1 MSVAV
6 RGSSGSRALV
16 WIGGRLVRYGFR
28 RLRHEV
34 SRPWRQGRR
43 GAAADIGRLVGATLA
58 VGAKT
63 FGVGAALYV
72 ILKRS

>member
-1 MSVAV
+1 MSVLLG
-6 RGSSGSRALV
+6 GSSGSRALV
-16 WIGGRLVRYGFR
+16 WIGRGLVRYGFR
-28 RLRHEV
+28 RLRREV

-43 GAAADIGRLVGATLA
+43 GAAADIGRVVGATLA

-72 ILKRS
+72 ILKRR

>member
-1 MSVAV
+1 MSVAA
-6 RGSSGSRALV
+6 RGSSGGRALV
-16 WIGGRLVRYGFR
+16 WLGSGLVRYGFR
-28 RLRHEV
+28 RLRREA

-72 ILKRS
+72 ILKRR

>member
-1 MSVAV
+1 MSAAV

-16 WIGGRLVRYGFR
+16 WIGRGLVRYGFR
-28 RLRHEV
+28 RLRHEA

-43 GAAADIGRLVGATLA
+43 GSAADIGRVVGATLA

-72 ILKRS
+72 LLKRR